1 MEERIAAL
9 TTQCAQLDEANQA
22 WQLYHATQVDSF
34 RNKLHEYLSL
44 SETGSLD
51 DLAEQIVEQ
60 VQQERDGFVE
70 KSAEFEK
77 SLTELL
83 SGTRTKP

>member
-9 TTQCAQLDEANQA
+9 TTQCAQLDEANKA

-34 RNKLHEYLSL
+34 RNKLHEHLSL
-44 SETGSLD
+44 AETGSLD
-51 DLAEQIVEQ
+51 DLAEQIIEQ
-60 VQQERDGFVE
+60 VQRERDGFVE

-77 SLTELL
+77 SLTELR
-83 SGTRTKP
+83 SGKRTWP